1 MRLSFKKS
9 ILLFTTV
16 ALGSMLGASAQDL
29 VLEAY
34 QDVYTF
40 KQEWKSEAVPKTNS
54 SNPWSNYR
62 QGFGQDNQFYIQCK
76 SGNGTVMIY
85 NKDGKV
91 SDFYTNS
98 GQGSNFTKDEAGNLI
113 VRTRP
118 YQEPY
123 YNPNTFDPDFD
134 DREEI
139 RIIKADGSQSVWL
152 QLPADSPGTRGDYW
166 GFAQGDVFSAE
177 GGRLVFVGRN
187 TNFLYV
193 ADIKSGVLT
202 GTRVTMPFMPG
213 NNGDKLFAFD
223 DVVNAWKDANGN
235 QHFLVV
241 QRTENPID
249 VIINDDFTATA
260 KTINI
265 KSYGNRGTSNGTNAF
280 AFNGK
285 NYIMFSTQPN
295 WNDGFVIAELGTNE
309 DGTLDGTVN
318 VVAQHVND
326 YPDPLP
332 ASNSPSCNWLNWE
345 PKDSKS
351 IYVYQYFPGY
361 YMARYIFG
369 LKTDETPLVDIVNDG
384 TVGETYTV
392 ADDILGVYIAEKD
405 PTRVYA
411 KDYNK
416 HRYPSTIKEG
426 EVDFVKDQVDEN
438 GIKLQQ
444 DDWDQSNWVILDF
457 ETAEE
462 AQKFAGK
469 IGETNQ
475 TSPIACKVIKG
486 GTLTGKL
493 TNKLNPTMTVTSYV
507 EPTET
512 LDYLQNSYIPC
523 NFMTPNVQSNIFW
536 HGETHDYFF
545 IEPKPQE
552 YVKVWWAVYDK
563 VDHFT
568 IDTDSKFKGSFNAD
582 RSLYPG
588 VWEQDFEI
596 DKAYNFHAIVR
607 YVDANGSM
615 TGSKADGENNVGEGR
630 YMVFPL
636 EGGAGIITGI
646 GNITS
651 DAQVAGVTYVNMLGY
666 ESTTPFKGINLVV
679 THYTNGTTRVSKE
692 LR

>member
-1 MRLSFKKS
+1 MKLSFKKS

-29 VLEAY
+29 VLEDY
-34 QDVYTF
+34 QDIYKF
-40 KQEWKSEAVPKTNS
+40 EQDWKSEAVPKTNS

-118 YQEPY
+118 YQDPY

-152 QLPADSPGTRGDYW
+152 QLPSDSPGTRGDYW

-369 LKTDETPLVDIVNDG
+369 IKTDETTLDDIVNDG
-384 TVGETYTV
+384 TPDETYTV
-392 ADDILGVYIAEKD
+392 ADDILGVYIAEMD

-411 KDYNK
+411 KDYGR
-416 HRYPSTIKEG
+416 HRDPSTIKDG
-426 EVDFVKDQVDEN
+426 ETDFVKDDVH
-438 GIKLQQ
+438 LQSDQ
-444 DDWDQSNWVILDF
+444 GWDQSNWVLLDF
-457 ETAEE
+457 GSNEE
-462 AQKFAGK
+462 AQKYVG
-469 IGETNQ
+469 
-475 TSPIACKVIKG
+475 KVIKG
-486 GTLTGKL
+486 GTLTGVLK
-493 TNKLNPTMTVTSYV
+493 NKLNPTMTVTESTV
-507 EPTET
+507 PTEAG
-512 LDYLQNSYIPC
+512 SYDENNYIGC
-523 NFMTPNVQSNIFW
+523 NFMDPNVQSNIYW
-536 HGETHDYFF
+536 HGSTYNFF
-545 IEPKPQE
+545 FVEPKPQE
-552 YVKVWWAVYDK
+552 YVKVHWARYNGGSAAGA
-563 VDHFT
+563 HFD
-568 IDTDSKFKGSFNAD
+568 IVTDSQLKGSFNVD
-582 RSLYPG
+582 WSLYPG
-588 VWEQDFEI
+588 NWEKDFII
-596 DKAYNFHAIVR
+596 DNAYTFHAIVR
-607 YVDANGSM
+607 YVEG
-615 TGSKADGENNVGEGR
+615 TKAGTVEGD

-636 EGGAGIITGI
+636 EGGDIVTAIENVSTRGE
-646 GNITS
+646 
-651 DAQVAGVTYVNMLGY
+651 VASVTYVNMLGV
-666 ESTTPFKGINLVV
+666 ESSEPFAGINIVV
-679 THYTNGTTRVSKE
+679 TRYTTGETVIKKE
-692 LR
+692 LHSNR